1 MQHPP
6 HSAQRVAGQGRP
18 PPPLPSHGQ
27 AMRHGFSMAGPAMAG
42 VGMAG
47 MAGMAGAGMAGAV
60 YIPPAHAAD
69 HHPAARVVPPP
80 LGMHFAQPV
89 APHAVFPALGT
100 RTRYTALAF
109 STRGFLFS

>member
-47 MAGMAGAGMAGAV
+47 AV
-60 YIPPAHAAD
+60 YIPPAHTAE

-109 STRGFLFS
+109 CRRGFLFS